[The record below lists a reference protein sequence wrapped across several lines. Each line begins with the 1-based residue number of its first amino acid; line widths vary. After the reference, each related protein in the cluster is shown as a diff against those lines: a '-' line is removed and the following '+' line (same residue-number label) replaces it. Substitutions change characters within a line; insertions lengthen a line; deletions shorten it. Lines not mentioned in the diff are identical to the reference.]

1 MNLATRYRQTAS
13 VPPPWAEPADLHC
26 RPPRTSTRPLCRAAA
41 LLALSA
47 CAWSAPALESE
58 RHGEILWDNY
68 GIPHIYAADVPSVI
82 RGYGYAQMEAHA
94 ETVLSNLARARG
106 RAAEYFGA
114 GPGNAYV
121 QSDIQVRTFDI
132 PGRAQLWLA
141 RGGELQRDYLGAAVA
156 GMNEYAALHGDTIAP
171 ALRQL
176 LPIVPEDLLADF
188 QLTITFTFQSEQSG
202 VPQLLAAWQS
212 GQLAATPASG
222 APATALAG
230 RLERGAPNGSNG
242 WALAPRLSANE
253 NAMLIGNPHLPWGN
267 NQPIQG
273 LGLFQW
279 FEANLVVGHPR
290 HPQLNAEGVSF
301 PGAPFLGIAYTDDVG
316 WTHTNNTIKNADLY
330 ELTLTGPDTYLWQG
344 VLRAFEHRSDSI
356 RILQADGST
365 VTQPLD
371 IVSSVHGPVITPPR
385 GNKVL
390 ALRVAG
396 LDAPSPVSQ
405 YWAMIR
411 AHDLEQFIEANS
423 ALQMPFFN
431 VIYADRAGHIMYV
444 FGGRQPVRSG
454 GSFYD
459 WAGILPGDRASALWT
474 ETLEWDELPKAI
486 DPPGGFVQNSND
498 APWTAT
504 FPQVIR
510 YADFPAWIAP
520 LEMDLR
526 PQHGASFLR
535 SQPSFTA
542 ADLLAGKMSTRMALA
557 DRLAPDLVRA
567 ALASHDPTAVAA
579 ANVLADW
586 DHSADEGSH
595 GALLFEAWY
604 RTYARDPSVPKDSS
618 LPLYFTYPAFRV
630 PYDPA
635 DPLNTPQGLHE
646 TTIAVQTLIRVA
658 GEFQSRHGALDVA
671 WGTVHRT
678 VLATRDATFQ
688 QVIPLSDDPESGPD
702 DVFGPIRTVWPF
714 PAPDGRIWH
723 YGGDGYVQLVE
734 FTPRG
739 ARAQALLTYGN
750 WSRPGSSHITD
761 QLPLFEAKQLRP
773 VLRTRAE
780 VEAATVTRENY

>member
-1 MNLATRYRQTAS
+1 
-13 VPPPWAEPADLHC
+13 V
-26 RPPRTSTRPLCRAAA
+26 

-47 CAWSAPALESE
+47 CAGSAPALESE

-82 RGYGYAQMEAHA
+82 RGFGYAQMESHA
-94 ETVLSNLARARG
+94 ETLLSNLARARG

-132 PGRAQLWLA
+132 PGRAQRWLA
-141 RGGELQRDYLGAAVA
+141 KGGELQRDYLEAAAA

-171 ALRQL
+171 VFRQL
-176 LPIVPEDLLADF
+176 LPIVPDDLLADF
-188 QLTITFTFQSEQSG
+188 QLTITFTFQSEQSR
-202 VPQLLAAWQS
+202 VPQLLSAWQS
-212 GQLAATPASG
+212 GQIAATSPDFAPGATSGLPAE
-222 APATALAG
+222 ARTAAKG
-230 RLERGAPNGSNG
+230 SPNGSNG

-253 NAMLIGNPHLPWGN
+253 NAMLIANPHLPWGN

-301 PGAPFLGIAYTDDVG
+301 PGAAFLGIAYTDDLG
-316 WTHTNNTIKNADLY
+316 WSHTNNTIKNADLY
-330 ELTLTGPDTYLWQG
+330 ELTLTGPDTYLWEGQP
-344 VLRAFEHRSDSI
+344 RAFLHRSDSI
-356 RILQADGST
+356 RILQPDGTT
-365 VTQPLD
+365 VAHPLD

-385 GNKVL
+385 GSKVL

-405 YWAMIR
+405 YWGMIR

-444 FGGRQPVRSG
+444 FGGRQPVRPG

-526 PQHGASFLR
+526 PQHGASFLL

-557 DRLAPDLVRA
+557 DRLAPDLVQA

-579 ANVLADW
+579 ANVVADW
-586 DHSADEGSH
+586 DHSADEGSR

-604 RTYARDPSVPKDSS
+604 RSYARDPAVPKDSS

-658 GEFQSRHGALDVA
+658 GEFQSRYGGLDVP

-734 FTPRG
+734 FTPKG

-750 WSRPGSSHITD
+750 WSRPGSPHITD
-761 QLPLFEAKQLRP
+761 QLPLFDAKQLRP

>member
-1 MNLATRYRQTAS
+1 
-13 VPPPWAEPADLHC
+13 
-26 RPPRTSTRPLCRAAA
+26 
-41 LLALSA
+41 
-47 CAWSAPALESE
+47 
-58 RHGEILWDNY
+58 
-68 GIPHIYAADVPSVI
+68 
-82 RGYGYAQMEAHA
+82 
-94 ETVLSNLARARG
+94 
-106 RAAEYFGA
+106 
-114 GPGNAYV
+114 
-121 QSDIQVRTFDI
+121 
-132 PGRAQLWLA
+132 
-141 RGGELQRDYLGAAVA
+141 
-156 GMNEYAALHGDTIAP
+156 
-171 ALRQL
+171 
-176 LPIVPEDLLADF
+176 
-188 QLTITFTFQSEQSG
+188 
-202 VPQLLAAWQS
+202 
-212 GQLAATPASG
+212 
-222 APATALAG
+222 
-230 RLERGAPNGSNG
+230 
-242 WALAPRLSANE
+242 
-253 NAMLIGNPHLPWGN
+253 MLIGNPHLPWGN

-273 LGLFQW
+273 LGLYQW

-290 HPQLNAEGVSF
+290 HPKLNAEGVSF
-301 PGAPFLGIAYTDDVG
+301 PGAAFLGIAYTDDLG
-316 WTHTNNTIKNADLY
+316 WSHTNNTIKNADLY
-330 ELTLTGPDTYLWQG
+330 ELTLTGPDTYLWEGQP
-344 VLRAFEHRSDSI
+344 RAFLHRSDSI
-356 RILQADGST
+356 RILQPDGST
-365 VTQPLD
+365 VTQALD

-405 YWAMIR
+405 YWGMIR
-411 AHDLEQFIEANS
+411 AHDLQQFIDANS

-431 VIYADRAGHIMYV
+431 VIYADRGGHIMYL

-486 DPPGGFVQNSND
+486 DPPGGFVQNGND

-520 LEMDLR
+520 LQMDLR
-526 PQHGASFLR
+526 PQHGASFLL

-542 ADLLAGKMSTRMALA
+542 DDLLAGKMSTRMALA
-557 DRLAPDLVRA
+557 DRLAPDLVQA
-567 ALASHDPTAVAA
+567 ALASHDPTAIAA

-586 DHSADEGSH
+586 DHSADEGSR

-604 RTYARDPSVPKDSS
+604 RTYAGDPAVPKDSS

-658 GEFQSRHGALDVA
+658 AQFQSLYSALDVP
-671 WGTVHRT
+671 WGDVHRT
-678 VLATRDATFQ
+678 VLATHDPTLQ

-702 DVFGPIRTVWPF
+702 SVFGPIRTVWPF

-734 FTPRG
+734 FTPAG

-750 WSRPGSSHITD
+750 SSRPGSPHITD
-761 QLPLFEAKQLRP
+761 QLPLFNAKQLRP

>member
-1 MNLATRYRQTAS
+1 MS
-13 VPPPWAEPADLHC
+13 KIVGS
-26 RPPRTSTRPLCRAAA
+26 PRHAAMMVVVSACVGSAAA
-41 LLALSA
+41 L
-47 CAWSAPALESE
+47 ESGP
-58 RHGEILWDNY
+58 HGEILWDNY
-68 GIPHIYAADVPSVI
+68 GIPHIYAADVANVI

-94 ETVLSNLARARG
+94 ETLLSNLALARG

-114 GPGNAYV
+114 GPADAYV

-132 PGRAQLWLA
+132 PRRARRWLA
-141 RGGELQRDYLGAAVA
+141 EGGELQRTYLEAAAA
-156 GMNEYAALHGDTIAP
+156 GMNQYAAAHGETITP

-176 LPIVPEDLLADF
+176 LPIAPEDLLADF
-188 QLTITFTFQSEQSG
+188 QLTITFTFQSQQSG

-212 GQLAATPASG
+212 GQIATASPAAAAATLAEGAS
-222 APATALAG
+222 AKASALAG
-230 RLERGAPNGSNG
+230 QFSQGARNGSNG
-242 WALAPRLSANE
+242 WALAPRRSADG
-253 NAMLIGNPHLPWGN
+253 NAMLVGNPHLPWGN

-273 LGLFQW
+273 LGLYQW
-279 FEANLVVGHPR
+279 FEANLVVGHPK

-301 PGAPFLGIAYTDDVG
+301 PGAAFIGIGYSDDVG

-330 ELTLTGPDTYLWQG
+330 ELTLTGPDSYLWEG
-344 VLRAFEHRSDSI
+344 RGRNLDHRSDRI
-356 RILQADGST
+356 RILQSDGSYL
-365 VTQPLD
+365 TQALD

-411 AHDLEQFIEANS
+411 ARNLRQFIEANS

-431 VIYADRAGHIMYV
+431 VIYADRGGHIMYL

-474 ETLEWDELPKAI
+474 ETLEWDELPRAI
-486 DPPGGFVQNSND
+486 DPPGGFVQNGND

-504 FPQVIR
+504 FPTAIR
-510 YADFPAWIAP
+510 YSDFPAWIAP

-526 PQHGASFLR
+526 PQHNANFLL
-535 SQPSFTA
+535 SQLSFTV
-542 ADLLAGKMSTRMALA
+542 ADVLEGKMSTRMALA
-557 DRLAPDLVRA
+557 DRLAPDLIQA
-567 ALASHDPTAVAA
+567 ALASRDPNAVAA
-579 ANVLADW
+579 ANVLAAW
-586 DHSADEGSH
+586 DHGADEDSR

-604 RTYARDPSVPKDSS
+604 DAYAGNPAVPKDSS
-618 LPLYFTYPAFRV
+618 LPLYFSYPAFRI

-635 DPLNTPQGLHE
+635 DPLHTPEGLRE
-646 TTIAVQTLIRVA
+646 TTLAVQTLSGVA
-658 GEFQSRHGALDVA
+658 AQFQSRYGALDVP
-671 WGTVHRT
+671 WGSVHRT
-678 VLATRDATFQ
+678 VLATRDATLQ
-688 QVIPLSDDPESGPD
+688 TVIPLSDDPESGPD
-702 DVFGPIRTVWPF
+702 DVFGPTRTVWPF

-734 FTPRG
+734 FTPEG

-750 WSRPGSSHITD
+750 SSRPGSPHITD
-761 QLPLFEAKQLRP
+761 QLPLFDAKQLRP
-773 VLRTRAE
+773 VLRTRAD
-780 VEAATVTRENY
+780 VEAATVTREEY